1 MSSSLRPAPS
11 ECVGPVAVP
20 ACPPDVLAACA
31 EELARR
37 LARRVRL
44 IHGEHERVLPPPDAG
59 PADAALLVSEDGR
72 RLYVE
77 SMTDSADSPTALAW
91 ARAFQHLLACAMA
104 APELPMSAHPLLSE
118 QERRRILYELNPHRV
133 PQVLHRTMAE
143 PFQEQATRTPEA
155 VALVAASGEHV
166 SYRELNERANR
177 LAHFLRSTGAGPGSR
192 VAICA
197 ERGVPQVVAIYAA
210 VKAGCAYVPLDAD
223 LPDARLGYMLAD
235 CAPTHVLTDPASRS
249 RVPEGGW
256 RVIDLEAD
264 AAQWQEQ
271 PASDPP
277 VAVSANP
284 GTAILNILYTS
295 GSTGRPKG
303 VAYPTDGALAHLD
316 WMQSQYPYEPGD
328 AAVFKTSPGFDVSI
342 WELFWPLY
350 HGARLIV
357 CEPGAHRDARRLA
370 RLVEEH
376 GVTTV
381 FLAPTVMTP
390 FLEQVDASAA
400 RLRWALCGGE
410 PVTARVRD
418 TFYRALPDAVLVNC
432 YGPTEAGTVTDMA
445 LDPDPG
451 VPVPL
456 GRPAAHFRLSVL
468 GEDLEPLPVG
478 VAGEAYISGPIG
490 LAQSYWRA
498 PARTAERFV
507 ADPYGP
513 PGTRMYRTGDLC
525 RYRDDGVLEHLGR
538 IDRQVKIRG
547 LRVEPGEVESVL
559 AADPAVVDCA
569 VAVHGTQGTHG
580 TPARLIA
587 FVVPAEPGTFG
598 EAEAAEVLRRAAA
611 LLAEH
616 MRPERLVAVP
626 RIPAT
631 VNGKVD
637 TAALLAVWEGFADGE
652 ERAIVPPADELE
664 ARLVGIYSRV
674 LQSGPVSVL
683 DTFAGLGG
691 HSLLAFTVIDACVA
705 ELRVKPEVLKL
716 LTGSVREVA
725 QSIREGHAEPAEPA
739 APNPG

>member
-1 MSSSLRPAPS
+1 MSLSLRPAPS

-20 ACPPDVLAACA
+20 TCTPDVLATCA

-37 LARRVRL
+37 LSRRVRL
-44 IHGEHERVLPPPDAG
+44 LHGERETVLPPPNAG
-59 PADAALLVSEDGR
+59 PADAALLVSDDGR

-77 SMTDSADSPTALAW
+77 SMTDSADSPTAQAW
-91 ARAFQHLLACAMA
+91 ARAFRHLLACAVA
-104 APELPMSAHPLLSE
+104 APELPLSAHRLLPAD
-118 QERRRILYELNPHRV
+118 ERHRILYELNPHRV
-133 PQVLHRTMAE
+133 PEVRHRTMAE
-143 PFQEQATRTPEA
+143 PFQEQAARTPDA
-155 VALVAASGEHV
+155 VALVAASGEIV
-166 SYRELNERANR
+166 GYRDLNERANR
-177 LAHFLRSTGAGPGSR
+177 LAHFLRSTGASPGSR

-197 ERGVPQVVAIYAA
+197 ERGVPQIVAVYAA

-223 LPDARLGYMLAD
+223 LPDARLGYMLTD
-235 CAPTHVLTDPASRS
+235 CAPTHVLTDPASRA
-249 RVPEGGW
+249 RVPDGDW
-256 RVIDLEAD
+256 RVIDLHAD
-264 AAQWQEQ
+264 ASAWRDQ
-271 PASDPP
+271 PTDDP
-277 VAVSANP
+277 AVP
-284 GTAILNILYTS
+284 LGTKAGAAVLNILYTS

-316 WMQSQYPYEPGD
+316 WMQSQYPYGPGD

-350 HGARLIV
+350 HGARLVV

-381 FLAPTVMTP
+381 FLSPTVMTP

-410 PVTARVRD
+410 PVTVRVRD
-418 TFYRALPDAVLVNC
+418 AFYRTLPDAVLVNC

-445 LDPDPG
+445 LDPDPD

-456 GRPAAHFRLSVL
+456 GRPAAHFRVSVL

-490 LAQSYWRA
+490 LAQAYWRA

-507 ADPYGP
+507 PDPYGP
-513 PGTRMYRTGDLC
+513 PGSRMYRTGDLV
-525 RYRDDGVLEHLGR
+525 RYRDEGVLEHLGR

-547 LRVEPGEVESVL
+547 LRIEPGEIESVL
-559 AADPAVVDCA
+559 AVVPSVVDCA
-569 VAVHGTQGTHG
+569 VVVHGA
-580 TPARLIA
+580 PPRLIA
-587 FVVPAEPGTFG
+587 FVVPTEPGTFG
-598 EAEAAEVLRRAAA
+598 EQEASEVLRRAAE

-616 MRPERLVAVP
+616 MRPERVVAVP
-626 RIPAT
+626 KIPAT
-631 VNGKVD
+631 VNGKID
-637 TAALLAVWEGFADGE
+637 TAALLAAWERFADDE
-652 ERAIVPPADELE
+652 ERLIVPPADELE
-664 ARLVGIYSRV
+664 ERLVGIYGRV

-691 HSLLAFTVIDACVA
+691 YSLLAFKVIDECVA
-705 ELRVKPEVLKL
+705 ELRVKPEVMKL
-716 LTGSVREVA
+716 LTGSLREVA
-725 QSIREGHAEPAEPA
+725 ESIREARAEPA
-739 APNPG
+739 APDK

>member
-20 ACPPDVLAACA
+20 ACPPEVLAACA
-31 EELARR
+31 GELARR

-44 IHGEHERVLPPPDAG
+44 IHGERETVLPPPDAG
-59 PADAALLVSEDGR
+59 PADAALVVSEDGR

-104 APELPMSAHPLLSE
+104 APEQPLSEHPLFSDD
-118 QERRRILYELNPHRV
+118 ERHRILYALNPHRV
-133 PQVLHRTMAE
+133 PQIRHRTMAE
-143 PFQEQATRTPEA
+143 PFQEQASRTPDA
-155 VALVAASGEHV
+155 VALVAASGQTV
-166 SYRELNERANR
+166 TYRELNQSANR

-197 ERGVPQVVAIYAA
+197 ERGMPQVVAIYAA

-235 CAPTHVLTDPASRS
+235 CAPTHVLTDPASRA
-249 RVPEGGW
+249 RVPDVGW
-256 RVIDLEAD
+256 HVIDLEAD
-264 AAQWQEQ
+264 APQWQAQ
-271 PASDPP
+271 PTNDPA
-277 VAVSANP
+277 VAPSANP
-284 GTAILNILYTS
+284 GAAVLNILYTS

-316 WMQSQYPYEPGD
+316 WMQNQYPYGPGD

-350 HGARLIV
+350 HGARLVV

-390 FLEQVDASAA
+390 FLEQVDAAA
-400 RLRWALCGGE
+400 TRLRWALCGGE

-418 TFYRALPDAVLVNC
+418 TFYRTLPDAALVNC
-432 YGPTEAGTVTDMA
+432 YGPTEAGTVTDMT
-445 LDPDPG
+445 LDSDPG

-456 GRPAAHFRLSVL
+456 GRPAPHFRLSVL
-468 GEDLEPLPVG
+468 GENLEPLPVG
-478 VAGEAYISGPIG
+478 VAGEAYISGQIG

-507 ADPYGP
+507 ADPYGQ
-513 PGTRMYRTGDLC
+513 PGSRMYRTGDLC

-538 IDRQVKIRG
+538 IDRQVKIHG
-547 LRVEPGEVESVL
+547 LRVEPGEIESVL

-569 VAVHGTQGTHG
+569 VAVHGT
-580 TPARLIA
+580 PARLIA
-587 FVVPAEPGTFG
+587 FVVPTEPGTFG
-598 EAEAAEVLRRAAA
+598 EQEAAEVLHRASA

-616 MRPERLVAVP
+616 MRPEHLVAVP
-626 RIPAT
+626 KIPAT

-637 TAALLAVWEGFADGE
+637 TAALLALWEGFADE
-652 ERAIVPPADELE
+652 ERPIVPPADDLE
-664 ARLVGIYSRV
+664 ASLVGIYSRV

-691 HSLLAFTVIDACVA
+691 HSLLAFKVIDECVA

-716 LTGSVREVA
+716 LTGSLREVA
-725 QSIREGHAEPAEPA
+725 ESIRAGRVEPAEPA
-739 APNPG
+739 APHHG